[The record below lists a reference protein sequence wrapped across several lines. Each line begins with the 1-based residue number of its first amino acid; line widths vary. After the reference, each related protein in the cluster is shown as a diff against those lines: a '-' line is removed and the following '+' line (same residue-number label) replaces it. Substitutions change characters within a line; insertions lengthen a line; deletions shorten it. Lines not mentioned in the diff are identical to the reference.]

1 MKEKSA
7 LTIAREAAGMSLA
20 KLSAKTN
27 IRLVVLEDL
36 ENNLVN
42 ASGGIAYARGHIRS
56 IAKVLKTDV
65 DLLISE
71 IESAQD
77 KDKKLIFEKLVENN
91 IVIIPRE
98 NRKLKFK
105 TLASLSTATLAL
117 VLVAQIA
124 INNAANVNNSIN
136 LTLKPESQISA
147 PEPVSIAPKGVTLV
161 LSGITGTSWI
171 GLTNSLGE
179 QIFNG
184 KISEG
189 QTQTFTDSSLIKA
202 VIGNAG
208 AVHLRVNGSDIG
220 LAGGSGEVVRLNF
233 DPNGATQS

>member
-1 MKEKSA
+1 
-7 LTIAREAAGMSLA
+7 
-20 KLSAKTN
+20 
-27 IRLVVLEDL
+27 
-36 ENNLVN
+36 
-42 ASGGIAYARGHIRS
+42 
-56 IAKVLKTDV
+56 
-65 DLLISE
+65 
-71 IESAQD
+71 
-77 KDKKLIFEKLVENN
+77 
-91 IVIIPRE
+91 
-98 NRKLKFK
+98 
-105 TLASLSTATLAL
+105 
-117 VLVAQIA
+117 
-124 INNAANVNNSIN
+124 
-136 LTLKPESQISA
+136 
-147 PEPVSIAPKGVTLV
+147 V

-208 AVHLRVNGSDIG
+208 AVHLRVNDSDIG

>member
-7 LTIAREAAGMSLA
+7 LTIAREAAGMSLE

-27 IRLVVLEDL
+27 IRLDVLEDL
-36 ENNLVN
+36 EDNSVN
-42 ASGGIAYARGHIRS
+42 ASGGITYALGHIRS

-71 IESAQD
+71 IGSSQV
-77 KDKKLIFEKLVENN
+77 KDKKLIFERLVENN
-91 IVIIPRE
+91 IVMIPKK
-98 NRKLKFK
+98 NRKLKFQ
-105 TLASLSTATLAL
+105 TLASLSAATLTLAF
-117 VLVAQIA
+117 VAQIA

-147 PEPVSIAPKGVTLV
+147 PEPVSVAPKGVTLV

-184 KISEG
+184 QISEG
-189 QTQTFTDSSLIKA
+189 QIQTFTDSSLIKA

>member
-1 MKEKSA
+1 
-7 LTIAREAAGMSLA
+7 
-20 KLSAKTN
+20 
-27 IRLVVLEDL
+27 LEDL

-161 LSGITGTSWI
+161 LSGITGNSWI